1 MFDIIFCFCYYYT
14 MKICATIEEIVYR
27 NDINGY
33 TVIIGDVGGEMMTCV
48 GKFPIIAC
56 GQNVQL
62 DGEIIKDKKYGEQFK
77 VRAVKVLAP
86 NTVDG
91 IIKYLGSG
99 LIKGVGPVTALNIVS
114 KFKESTLD
122 IIEFNPQKLIEVK
135 GVSPA
140 KAVQI
145 HEAYQELKNMQNAI
159 MFLQSY
165 EISTNLAIKIYN
177 IYGDKTEKIVSENPY
192 KLIED
197 VDGIGFLSAD
207 KIAKKVGIHEKSDFR
222 LRAAIL
228 HVLKENSDKNGN
240 TYLPKK
246 ELFIEISKLLKL
258 AIFLIDKRLDELL
271 LNLSMENVVTLI
283 EEESGV
289 SVMLIKF
296 FKMEK
301 SIANKIIAL
310 KYTFLSPKL
319 APEKEIEVF
328 EKNNNIKLH
337 DKQKQAVIKSLNSG
351 FSVITGGPGTGKTT
365 IVKCLI
371 YLLKLQ
377 NKKFCLLAPTGR
389 ASKRLNESTNEDAS
403 TIHRALELNFKENST
418 SLFNR
423 NELNPIN
430 ADAII
435 IDEVSMVDVNIFFY
449 LLKAIKKGSQII
461 LVGDKDQLPS
471 VGAGNVLADILNSNV
486 VDTTMLT
493 EIYRQDSK
501 SLIISNAHAINSG
514 EMPVLDNSSRDFF
527 FENKSSQGEI
537 ADTIVDLVVNR
548 LPNFLNVEPK
558 KIQVLAPMKN
568 AQCGID
574 NLNKELQYRI
584 NHYDDF
590 KPEIIT
596 ESTTFRLG
604 DKVMQISNNY
614 EQTWSRKVSEFYTE
628 EGSGVFNGDM
638 GIITNINLN
647 DNQITVLFDDGRVA
661 VYDKT
666 NLGELTLSYA
676 ITIHKSQGS
685 EFDVVVMPIFSGPSI
700 ILTRNLLYT
709 GVTRAKKMVV
719 LVGDKIS
726 LKRMI
731 KNTYQAQRYSYLKDF
746 LIDEDKNF
754 IKVFN

>member
-1 MFDIIFCFCYYYT
+1 
-14 MKICATIEEIVYR
+14 MKICATIEEIVFR
-27 NDINGY
+27 NDVNGY
-33 TVIIGDVGGEMMTCV
+33 TVIIGDAGGEMLTCV
-48 GKFPIIAC
+48 GKFPIIVC
-56 GQNVQL
+56 GQNVEL
-62 DGEIIKDKKYGEQFK
+62 DGEMIKDKKYGEQFK
-77 VRAVKVLAP
+77 VRSVKVLAP
-86 NTVDG
+86 NSVDG

-122 IIEFNPQKLIEVK
+122 VIEFNPQKLIEVK
-135 GVSPA
+135 GVSPS

-177 IYGDKTEKIVSENPY
+177 IYGDKTEKVVSENPY

-197 VDGIGFLSAD
+197 VDGVGFLSAD
-207 KIAKKVGIHEKSDFR
+207 KIAKKVGIHEKSEFR
-222 LRAAIL
+222 LRASIL
-228 HVLKENSDKNGN
+228 HVLKENSEKNGN

-246 ELFIEISKLLKL
+246 ELYVEVSKLLKL
-258 AIFLIDKRLDELL
+258 AIFLIDKQLDDILL
-271 LNLSMENVVTLI
+271 KLSMENVITLI
-283 EEESGV
+283 EEPDGIN
-289 SVMLIKF
+289 VMLTKF

-301 SIANKIIAL
+301 SIANKVVAL
-310 KYTFLSPKL
+310 KNTFLSPKL
-319 APEKEIEVF
+319 TPQKEIEVF
-328 EKNNNIKLH
+328 EKINNIKLH
-337 DKQKQAVIKSLNSG
+337 ENQKQAVIKSLNSG

-377 NKKFCLLAPTGR
+377 GKKFCLLAPTGR
-389 ASKRLNESTNEDAS
+389 ASKRLSESTMEEAS
-403 TIHRALELNFKENST
+403 TIHRALELNFKDNAT

-430 ADAII
+430 ADSII
-435 IDEVSMVDVNIFFY
+435 IDEVSMVDVNIFYF

-471 VGAGNVLADILNSNV
+471 VSAGNVLSDILNSNI

-501 SLIISNAHAINSG
+501 SLIITNAHAINSG
-514 EMPVLDNSSRDFF
+514 EMPLLDNSSKDFF
-527 FENKSSQGEI
+527 FENKSSQDEI
-537 ADTIVDLVVNR
+537 AKTIVDLVVNR
-548 LPNFLNVEPK
+548 LPNFLNLEPK

-568 AQCGID
+568 AMCGID
-574 NLNKELQYRI
+574 NLNRELQLRI
-584 NHYDDF
+584 NPEDEF

-596 ESTTFRLG
+596 ESTIFRLG
-604 DKVMQISNNY
+604 DKVMQITNNY
-614 EQTWSRKVSEFYTE
+614 EQTWTRKIGQFYTE
-628 EGSGVFNGDM
+628 EGAGVFNGDI
-638 GIITNINLN
+638 GLITNINLN
-647 DNQITVLFDDGRVA
+647 DNQITILFDDGREA

-666 NLGELTLSYA
+666 NLSELTLSYA

-719 LVGDKIS
+719 LVGDKTS

-731 KNTYQAQRYSYLKDF
+731 KNTYQAKRYSYLKNF
-746 LIDEDKNF
+746 LIEEDKNF
-754 IKVFN
+754 INIFN

>member
-1 MFDIIFCFCYYYT
+1 MFDILFCFCYYYT

-86 NTVDG
+86 NSVDG

-258 AIFLIDKRLDELL
+258 AIFLIDKRLEELL
-271 LNLSMENVVTLI
+271 LNLSMENVITLI

-289 SVMLIKF
+289 SVMLTKF
-296 FKMEK
+296 FKNGK
-301 SIANKIIAL
+301 KHCKQNYCFKI
-310 KYTFLSPKL
+310 YF
-319 APEKEIEVF
+319 
-328 EKNNNIKLH
+328 
-337 DKQKQAVIKSLNSG
+337 
-351 FSVITGGPGTGKTT
+351 
-365 IVKCLI
+365 
-371 YLLKLQ
+371 
-377 NKKFCLLAPTGR
+377 
-389 ASKRLNESTNEDAS
+389 
-403 TIHRALELNFKENST
+403 
-418 SLFNR
+418 
-423 NELNPIN
+423 
-430 ADAII
+430 
-435 IDEVSMVDVNIFFY
+435 
-449 LLKAIKKGSQII
+449 
-461 LVGDKDQLPS
+461 
-471 VGAGNVLADILNSNV
+471 
-486 VDTTMLT
+486 
-493 EIYRQDSK
+493 
-501 SLIISNAHAINSG
+501 
-514 EMPVLDNSSRDFF
+514 
-527 FENKSSQGEI
+527 
-537 ADTIVDLVVNR
+537 
-548 LPNFLNVEPK
+548 
-558 KIQVLAPMKN
+558 
-568 AQCGID
+568 
-574 NLNKELQYRI
+574 
-584 NHYDDF
+584 F
-590 KPEIIT
+590 KP
-596 ESTTFRLG
+596 
-604 DKVMQISNNY
+604 
-614 EQTWSRKVSEFYTE
+614 
-628 EGSGVFNGDM
+628 
-638 GIITNINLN
+638 
-647 DNQITVLFDDGRVA
+647 
-661 VYDKT
+661 
-666 NLGELTLSYA
+666 
-676 ITIHKSQGS
+676 
-685 EFDVVVMPIFSGPSI
+685 
-700 ILTRNLLYT
+700 
-709 GVTRAKKMVV
+709 
-719 LVGDKIS
+719 
-726 LKRMI
+726 
-731 KNTYQAQRYSYLKDF
+731 
-746 LIDEDKNF
+746 
-754 IKVFN
+754 